1 MLDINEKSKKNEI
14 LSNELFERERKAR
27 NNGDLEEARFLMR
40 VRHCVEL
47 GVAMEHDDSTR
58 DICPRC
64 QKPMEIK
71 HEVYCQYC
79 GQLVK

>member
-1 MLDINEKSKKNEI
+1 MLNINEKSKNNDI
-14 LSNELFERERKAR
+14 LAKELFEREWKERE
-27 NNGDLEEARFLMR
+27 NGNPEEARFLMR

-47 GVAMEHDDSTR
+47 GIAMEHDDSTR